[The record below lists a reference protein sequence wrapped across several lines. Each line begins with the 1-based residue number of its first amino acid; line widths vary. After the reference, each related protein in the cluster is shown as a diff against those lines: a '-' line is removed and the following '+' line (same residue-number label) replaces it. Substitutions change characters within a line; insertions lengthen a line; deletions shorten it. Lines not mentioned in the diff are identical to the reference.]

1 MSPSPNTAALTSPT
15 HLHLDTFTLTEAL
28 LWLCP
33 FVGGFSLGEYP
44 TAAEAAAAFLATPTC
59 ICGSLT
65 CTVPEGA

>member
-1 MSPSPNTAALTSPT
+1 MSPSLNTPALTSPT
-15 HLHLDTFTLTEAL
+15 HLHFNSHTLEEAL

-33 FVGGFSLGEYP
+33 FVGGFSLGEHP

-65 CTVPEGA
+65 CTIPEVA